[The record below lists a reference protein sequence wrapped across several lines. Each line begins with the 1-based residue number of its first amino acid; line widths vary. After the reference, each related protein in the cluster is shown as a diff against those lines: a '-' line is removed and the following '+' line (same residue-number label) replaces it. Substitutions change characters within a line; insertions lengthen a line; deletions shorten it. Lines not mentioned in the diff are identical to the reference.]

1 MKNIEIIGALHFNP
15 LPGFEGFT
23 SLVEIYKKAEIDC
36 ENFVNGG
43 IKSII
48 IENNYDLPH
57 KINVGAETVAS
68 MTWLGAKLKQR
79 FPKITFGVSVLWND
93 YRAAFSIAKAINA
106 KFIRIPVFVD
116 SVITDFG
123 EINATPKEVIKFQ
136 DTIYAKDIEIYAD
149 IQVKHAK
156 MINTKKTLIESAK
169 EAIQKGAD
177 KIIITGAWTGDLP
190 KAEEVKSIRQQIPNA
205 KIIIGSGITKENII
219 TIAKH
224 IDGAIVSTALKEGQ
238 KTNERNL
245 KPYTSIIDSK
255 KVADLIKMLK

>member
-123 EINATPKEVIKFQ
+123 EINA
-136 DTIYAKDIEIYAD
+136 
-149 IQVKHAK
+149 
-156 MINTKKTLIESAK
+156 INTIPAK
-169 EAIQKGAD
+169 
-177 KIIITGAWTGDLP
+177 
-190 KAEEVKSIRQQIPNA
+190 
-205 KIIIGSGITKENII
+205 
-219 TIAKH
+219 
-224 IDGAIVSTALKEGQ
+224 IVSTCLKNSAIVIVNVSLSWLMSAE
-238 KTNERNL
+238 TWL
-245 KPYTSIIDSK
+245 CSLPTLFLS
-255 KVADLIKMLK
+255 